1 MRAIH
6 RMGRTLSSKLQ
17 DIGAVVMAFALG
29 LVVGGVVPFQVS
41 GWGWLLVIFATA
53 VLILDV
59 VTLLRGLLDPQCL
72 TAANWTTTALAAG
85 AAELFAKRGR
95 QIVGEGAR
103 GGFGRPTCRE
113 DGVDFVR
120 FHLPVRQHL
129 HERAACELHTA
140 VPQGH

>member
-59 VTLLRGLLDPQCL
+59 VTLLRGF
-72 TAANWTTTALAAG
+72 WT
-85 AAELFAKRGR
+85 RN
-95 QIVGEGAR
+95 V
-103 GGFGRPTCRE
+103 
-113 DGVDFVR
+113 
-120 FHLPVRQHL
+120 
-129 HERAACELHTA
+129 
-140 VPQGH
+140 